1 MRKYS
6 VQVYKTGHEMPDN
19 ENPPASV
26 PKGGRA
32 GLAHHQAEALRRR
45 GCQPV
50 TALQDNEVACGSRTA
65 VGMLIRRQTSEEGE
79 PQPVINGLTVQCTR
93 RLNIEESPEQPE

>member
-32 GLAHHQAEALRRR
+32 GLVPPPGRGTEAAWMPA
-45 GCQPV
+45 CHS
-50 TALQDNEVACGSRTA
+50 VAG
-65 VGMLIRRQTSEEGE
+65 
-79 PQPVINGLTVQCTR
+79 
-93 RLNIEESPEQPE
+93 